1 MRFLRHPVAQ
11 YVAAGVLMLVVIA
24 GALSWL
30 SGRAATTEARTEA
43 RRTTELL
50 GRTVVQPAVQRGLV
64 QLDAGA
70 IDRFNRRVRD
80 ALRTADVVRVK
91 LWRSDGT
98 VVYSDQSELIGQQ
111 FALGAAE
118 RAVLEGAP
126 TEAEI
131 SDLARRE
138 NRNER
143 DQGGL
148 LEVYTAIESPE
159 GDPLLFE
166 AYYSL
171 RGVDDRR
178 TALLRAFR
186 PITIAGLLVFLA
198 ATTPLLALLTRRL
211 ELAAAEREQLLL
223 LAAEASDAE
232 RRRIA
237 RDLHDGVVQDLAAT
251 AFSLS
256 AAARDAEAPDSWRAR
271 LESAG
276 ASLRDS
282 LRALR
287 SLLVEI
293 HPPDLRAEGLV
304 AALEDLVASA
314 PASGVRA
321 TVSAADVDGLT
332 GRDAALIWR
341 VAQEAVRNC
350 LRHAAATRLEIT
362 VAREGD
368 GHVLTVRDD
377 GRGFDPQRTT
387 TPDHF
392 GLRGLESLARDGDAA
407 LTVRSAPG
415 AGTLIQLRVSS

>member
-1 MRFLRHPVAQ
+1 VAQ
-11 YVAAGVLMLVVIA
+11 YVAAGILMLLVIG
-24 GALSWL
+24 GAMSWL
-30 SGRAATTEARTEA
+30 SARAATAEARTEA

-50 GRTVVQPAVQRGLV
+50 GRTVVEPAVPRGLV
-64 QLDAGA
+64 ELDAGA
-70 IDRFNRRVRD
+70 IDRFNRHVRE

-98 VVYSDQSELIGQQ
+98 IVYSDQSELIGQQ
-111 FALGAAE
+111 FALGAE
-118 RAVLEGAP
+118 EQAVLAGAP
-126 TEAEI
+126 TEAEV
-131 SDLARRE
+131 SDLARTE
-138 NRNER
+138 NRNEQ

-148 LEVYTAIESPE
+148 LEVYTAIDSPE

-171 RGVDDRR
+171 AGVDDRR
-178 TALLRAFR
+178 AALLRAFR

-211 ELAAAEREQLLL
+211 EQAATDREELLL

-256 AAARDAEAPDSWRAR
+256 AAARDAEAPDPWRAR
-271 LESAG
+271 LEAAG

-282 LRALR
+282 LKSLR

-332 GRDAALIWR
+332 RGDAALIWR
-341 VAQEAVRNC
+341 VAQEAVRNS
-350 LRHAAATRLEIT
+350 LRHAAATELVVT
-362 VAREGD
+362 VDRD
-368 GHVLTVRDD
+368 GSGHLLTVRDD
-377 GRGFDPQRTT
+377 GIGFDQHQPMG
-387 TPDHF
+387 PDHF
-392 GLRGLESLARDGDAA
+392 GLRGLESLARDGGAT
-407 LTVRSAPG
+407 LTVESA
-415 AGTLIQLRVSS
+415 AGTGTAVRLRVGS